1 MRHGRNQNHLSW
13 TDAAF
18 LYLERKGIPLHIASV
33 NLLEGFLSLA
43 DCIRFVESKIPLVP
57 RYRQR
62 VVAPLFN
69 IGLPTWEFDPDFDV
83 RNHIW
88 EVTLKHG
95 TDAELKALA
104 GKILGTLMDR
114 QRPLWDIALVRGLKG
129 DRTGFIARVHHC
141 LADGMAGVG
150 LMNVI
155 LDASPAVP
163 PLSKK
168 PPRFR
173 VPPPADP
180 WTSLLG
186 GWVNSY
192 DNVIKQVLKTQSDAL
207 NIAET
212 IATGGQALPMD
223 KLTKLLPE
231 LAAPTEALHFN
242 VTCRGPQ
249 KVAWVKI
256 PLAYI
261 KAIKDARGCTFN
273 DVALALVTSTIR
285 LYAALHGDRI
295 KGRLLRIMVPVSL
308 RSNGNTGELGNVVS
322 MIPVTIPLDIRN
334 PRTLLAA
341 VHERMEFL
349 KSAHVAELVSL
360 ASGLP
365 GILPSPL
372 LALAGPV
379 ASQLPG
385 APFNLVCTNVPGP
398 QFPLYLMGHRMLTWY
413 PYVPIGGDTAVN
425 CAIVS
430 YDGTVYFGF
439 TGDAHAAPDLAR
451 LEKFLKSSAK
461 ELGEAAGV
469 HLPPKQRVRPQVK
482 TAAVPVV
489 VPIETRRKRTP
500 APAVHSAAGLSPK
513 PRRTMEHKQ
522 VLTTVA

>member
-1 MRHGRNQNHLSW
+1 MQHGRNQNHLSW

-18 LYLERKGIPLHIASV
+18 LYLEREGVPLHIGAA
-33 NLLEGFLSLA
+33 NLLEGVVSLA
-43 DCIRFVESKIPLVP
+43 DCIRFVESKLPLVP

-62 VVAPLFN
+62 IVAPPFN
-69 IGLPTWEFDPDFDV
+69 IGLPTWEFDPDFDI

-95 TDAELKALA
+95 TDAEFKAVA
-104 GKILGTLMDR
+104 GEILGTLMDR
-114 QRPLWDIALVRGLKG
+114 QRPLWDIVLVRGLKG
-129 DRTGFIARVHHC
+129 DRTGFIARLHHC
-141 LADGMAGVG
+141 LADGMAGTG

-163 PLSKK
+163 ALAKK
-168 PPRFR
+168 PRRFR

-192 DNVIKQVLKTQSDAL
+192 DNVIKQVLKAQSDAL

-212 IATGGQALPMD
+212 IVNGGWTVPID
-223 KLTKLLPE
+223 KLARLLPE
-231 LAAPTEALHFN
+231 LATPTEALHFN

-249 KVAWVKI
+249 KIAWAKI
-256 PLAYI
+256 PLADI
-261 KAIKDARGCTFN
+261 KAIKDAQKCSVN

-285 LYAALHGDRI
+285 LYAALHGNRI
-295 KGRLLRIMVPVSL
+295 KGRLLRIMVPVNL

-322 MIPVTIPLDIRN
+322 MIPVAIPLDIRN

-360 ASGLP
+360 TSVLP

-372 LALAGPV
+372 QALAGPI
-379 ASQLPG
+379 ASQLPT
-385 APFNLVCTNVPGP
+385 PFNLVCTNVPGP

-413 PYVPIGGDTAVN
+413 PYVPISGDTAVN

-451 LEKFLKSSAK
+451 LEKFMKSSAE
-461 ELGEAAGV
+461 ELGKAAGV
-469 HLPPKQRVRPQVK
+469 QPSPKQRVRPEVR

-489 VPIETRRKRTP
+489 VPTETSRRTAVP
-500 APAVHSAAGLSPK
+500 VVHSAAGLSPK
-513 PRRTMEHKQ
+513 PRKE
-522 VLTTVA
+522 VLTKVA